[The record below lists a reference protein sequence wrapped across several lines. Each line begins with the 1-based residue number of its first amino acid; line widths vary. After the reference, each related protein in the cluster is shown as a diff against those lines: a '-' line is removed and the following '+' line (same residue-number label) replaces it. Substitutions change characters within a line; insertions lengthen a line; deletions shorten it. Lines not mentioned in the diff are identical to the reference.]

1 MLDTALQIHYD
12 AFEDCERVVID
23 YQGMRSA
30 IGFETDEELCIYL
43 VGCGYPEYVNTEVCS
58 EVRRHRMADQMEFEE
73 ARCRALEEYVP
84 RRCTDAAR
92 TRPAGFFYREFC
104 GGYQLGFVVSLALVA
119 IGLVVRIVL
128 DAWGYWS

>member
-58 EVRRHRMADQMEFEE
+58 EVRRHRMADQMDFEE

-84 RRCTDAAR
+84 RRCTDAFSTASSAAATSWGSSSAWR
-92 TRPAGFFYREFC
+92 WWRLGWWC
-104 GGYQLGFVVSLALVA
+104 GSFWTLGGIGRDSDLAN
-119 IGLVVRIVL
+119 R
-128 DAWGYWS
+128 